1 MNEAAGEG
9 HDALC
14 DLCSYYKPTEGKQL
28 LLCSNPGTAPGI
40 HAPRPHFMLHRPCIM
55 LQTESFHEPG
65 KQLSQGF
72 PTF

>member
-1 MNEAAGEG
+1 MM
-9 HDALC
+9 LC
-14 DLCSYYKPTEGKQL
+14 VICAPIINQQRVKQL

-40 HAPRPHFMLHRPCIM
+40 HTPRPDFMLHRPCIM